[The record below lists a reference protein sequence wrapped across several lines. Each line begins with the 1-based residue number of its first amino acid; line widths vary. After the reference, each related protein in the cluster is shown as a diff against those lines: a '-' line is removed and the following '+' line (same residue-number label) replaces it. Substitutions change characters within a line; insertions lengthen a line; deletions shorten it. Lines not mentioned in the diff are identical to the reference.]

1 MDSYYILKE
10 QSMKTC
16 TYITDQS
23 TNVHTKLSL
32 GLGVNALF
40 RLWAGWQSNKR
51 EYALFYRMPLF
62 IFQCPGMVLP
72 QVGAWV
78 PNSRKYS
85 RTRTHVQCM
94 YILCCT
100 YLVTVLR
107 VLLPFYTCLITV
119 LHVSCYCFTRVLLL
133 FYTCL
138 ICFQCLRY
146 SVLWLVLLHTGYLV
160 LIYLV
165 LPNLR
170 SASSTNSRY
179 FRWNFKTFSLSN

>member
-51 EYALFYRMPLF
+51 EYALFYRMQLF

-85 RTRTHVQCM
+85 RTVHV
-94 YILCCT
+94 Y
-100 YLVTVLR
+100 TVLH
-107 VLLPFYTCLITV
+107 VSCYCFTCLITV
-119 LHVSCYCFTRVLLL
+119 LHVSYYCFTRVLLL

>member
-51 EYALFYRMPLF
+51 EYALFNRMQLF

-85 RTRTHVQCM
+85 RTHVHVLTYSACI
-94 YILCCT
+94 YCVARILLLFYVSYYRFT
-100 YLVTVLR
+100 R
-107 VLLPFYTCLITV
+107 VLLLFYTCLVTV
-119 LHVSCYCFTRVLLL
+119 LHVSCYCFTRVW
-133 FYTCL
+133 
-138 ICFQCLRY
+138 
-146 SVLWLVLLHTGYLV
+146 SVFSVYVTRCSDWCSYIRVTWF
-160 LIYLV
+160 
-165 LPNLR
+165 
-170 SASSTNSRY
+170 SSI
-179 FRWNFKTFSLSN
+179 